1 MPMTASAPPVYD
13 VHCHFVP
20 PATREYL
27 AASSAV
33 TLTDRGI
40 VRGPAVL
47 PLPARLSDA
56 DAFAAHRA
64 GLAGAV
70 VAPPP
75 ALYLEDLATG
85 DAGYVREVNGPLTD
99 LARGEAGLAT
109 LAWLPLSSPEA
120 AVAEVERV
128 AADPEVAGVVIGTSL
143 GTAVADPS
151 LAPVWAALAEAGL
164 GVFLHPDSDP
174 FDSGCRP
181 LPNPTPAGFPAAT
194 TAVALALLTRG
205 ESFWNAGVN
214 LCLPHGGGFLATV
227 LGRVLRADPGAAA
240 LVRDRLRQVWVDTVV
255 FGDGLLEFVVA
266 AFGPDRVLSGSDWP
280 FPLSMTAED
289 LIAQR
294 GDVLRTAGEPAA
306 WCPRLARLTS
316 GGTSE

>member
-1 MPMTASAPPVYD
+1 MPMTSSIPPVYD

-27 AASSAV
+27 AASPAV

-47 PLPARLSDA
+47 PLPGRLSDA

-75 ALYLEDLATG
+75 ALYLEDVATG
-85 DAGYVREVNGPLTD
+85 DAGYAAEVNGSLAD
-99 LARGEAGLAT
+99 LARGEKGLAT

-120 AVAEVERV
+120 AVAEVARV
-128 AADPEVAGVVIGTSL
+128 AADPKVAGVVIGTSL

-151 LAPVWAALAEAGL
+151 LAPVWSALAEADL

-174 FDSGCRP
+174 FDPGCRP

-205 ESFWNAGVN
+205 ESFWTAGVN

-227 LGRVLRADPGAAA
+227 LGRVLRADPAAAA
-240 LVRDRLRQVWVDTVV
+240 LVRDRLRQVWVDSVV
-255 FGDGLLEFVVA
+255 FGDGLLEFVTA

-294 GDVLRTAGEPAA
+294 GDVLRTAGAPAG

-316 GGTSE
+316 GESQ